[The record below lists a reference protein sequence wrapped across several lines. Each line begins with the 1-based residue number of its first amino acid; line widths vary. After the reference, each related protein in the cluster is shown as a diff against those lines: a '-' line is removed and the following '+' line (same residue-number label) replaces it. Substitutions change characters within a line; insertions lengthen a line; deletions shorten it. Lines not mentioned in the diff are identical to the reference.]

1 LPESDEILL
10 PSEIEDDMSPT
21 TRPLPIV
28 ACLSGDGIG
37 PEVMAEAG
45 RVIDAASELFGI
57 RVRQVHLP
65 FGGDA
70 IDKHGDPFPAHVR
83 AAVKASDA
91 VLLGAVGGPRWD
103 SAVRRPEEGL
113 LGLRKELDAYANL
126 RPVRHADID
135 LIVVR
140 ELTGGL
146 YFGKK
151 SLEENAAS
159 DECRYTREQ
168 IERVARWAFKLA
180 RRRDGRVVSVDKA
193 NVLSTSKLWRR
204 VVTELQATEFEEIRL
219 THELVDSFA
228 MNLAT
233 KPQAYDV
240 ILTENLFGD
249 ILSDLAAAVGGGLG
263 LAPSASLGSE
273 PPGIFE
279 PVHGSAPDIAG
290 QGAANPIA
298 MILSVGM
305 MFTYGLGRR
314 DIGRAV
320 TAAVDQV
327 LAEGTAT
334 ADQVSGGR
342 AYATWEVGQA
352 VCRALADHAH
362 GSGEFAGNPYREAI
376 ARG

>member
-1 LPESDEILL
+1 
-10 PSEIEDDMSPT
+10 M
-21 TRPLPIV
+21 
-28 ACLSGDGIG
+28 
-37 PEVMAEAG
+37 
-45 RVIDAASELFGI
+45 
-57 RVRQVHLP
+57 
-65 FGGDA
+65 
-70 IDKHGDPFPAHVR
+70 
-83 AAVKASDA
+83 
-91 VLLGAVGGPRWD
+91 
-103 SAVRRPEEGL
+103 
-113 LGLRKELDAYANL
+113 
-126 RPVRHADID
+126 
-135 LIVVR
+135 VVR

-151 SLEENAAS
+151 ELSEDAAT
-159 DECRYTREQ
+159 DVCTYTRPQ

-193 NVLSTSKLWRR
+193 NVLSTSKLWRT
-204 VVTELQATEFEEIRL
+204 VVTELHAAEFPEIGL

-233 KPQAYDV
+233 KPRAYDV

-263 LAPSASLGSE
+263 LAPSASMGAE

-290 QGAANPIA
+290 QGEPNPIA
-298 MILSVGM
+298 MIRSVAMMYTFGLS
-305 MFTYGLGRR
+305 RR
-314 DIGRAV
+314 DIGRAI

-327 LAEGTAT
+327 LAQGIST

-352 VCRALADHAH
+352 VCQALSHHA
-362 GSGEFAGNPYREAI
+362 SGGAEFQRNPYREVA
-376 ARG
+376 AHG

>member
-1 LPESDEILL
+1 
-10 PSEIEDDMSPT
+10 MSPN
-21 TRPLPIV
+21 TRPIPIV
-28 ACLSGDGIG
+28 ACLAGDGIG

-45 RVIDAASELFGI
+45 RVIEAASELFGI

-70 IDKHGDPFPAHVR
+70 IDKHGDPFPGHVR

-91 VLLGAVGGPRWD
+91 VLLGAVGGPRWEG
-103 SAVRRPEEGL
+103 AARRPEQGL
-113 LGLRKELDAYANL
+113 LALRKELDTYANL
-126 RPVRHADID
+126 RPVRYGDID
-135 LIVVR
+135 LMVVR

-146 YFGKK
+146 YFGAKT
-151 SLEENAAS
+151 LEEDSAS

-168 IERVARWAFKLA
+168 IERVARWAFRLA
-180 RRRDGRVVSVDKA
+180 RRRRGHVVSVDKA

-204 VVTELQATEFEEIRL
+204 VVTELHAAEFEELRL

-240 ILTENLFGD
+240 VLTENLFGD

-263 LAPSASLGSE
+263 LAPSASLGTE

-290 QGAANPIA
+290 QGEANPIA

-305 MFTYGLGRR
+305 LFTYGIGRR
-314 DIGRAV
+314 DIGRAI

-327 LAEGTAT
+327 LAEGKAT
-334 ADQVSGGR
+334 ADQVLGGR

-352 VCRALADHAH
+352 VCRALEDHAH
-362 GSGEFAGNPYREAI
+362 GAGEFAANPYREAV

>member
-1 LPESDEILL
+1 
-10 PSEIEDDMSPT
+10 MSPN
-21 TRPLPIV
+21 TRPVPIV

-45 RVIDAASELFGI
+45 RVIDAASAMFGI
-57 RVRQVHLP
+57 SIRQVHLP

-70 IDKHGDPFPAHVR
+70 IDKYGDPFPTHVR

-103 SAVRRPEEGL
+103 GAARRPEEGL
-113 LGLRKELDAYANL
+113 LGLRKELDTYANL
-126 RPVRHADID
+126 RPVRYRDID
-135 LIVVR
+135 LMVVR

-151 SLEENAAS
+151 SLEEHVAA

-168 IERVARWAFKLA
+168 IERVARRAFKLA
-180 RRRDGRVVSVDKA
+180 RRRQGRVVSVDKA
-193 NVLSTSKLWRR
+193 NVLATSKLWRR
-204 VVTELQATEFEEIRL
+204 VVTELQAAEYEEIQL

-233 KPQAYDV
+233 RPQAYDV

-290 QGAANPIA
+290 QGEANPIA

-305 MFTYGLGRR
+305 MFTHGLGRR
-314 DIGRAV
+314 DIGRAIS
-320 TAAVDQV
+320 AAVDQV

-342 AYATWEVGQA
+342 AYATWEVGHA
-352 VCRALADHAH
+352 VCRALADHAS
-362 GSGEFAGNPYREAI
+362 GGGEFAENPYGEAVT
-376 ARG
+376 RG

>member
-1 LPESDEILL
+1 MQP
-10 PSEIEDDMSPT
+10 
-21 TRPLPIV
+21 TRPIPIV
-28 ACLSGDGIG
+28 ACLAGDGIG

-45 RVIDAASELFGI
+45 RVIDAASTLFGT

-103 SAVRRPEEGL
+103 GAPRRPEEGL
-113 LGLRKELDAYANL
+113 LALRKELDAYANL
-126 RPVRHADID
+126 RPVRNGDID

-146 YFGKK
+146 YFGQKTLTEDK
-151 SLEENAAS
+151 AV
-159 DECRYTREQ
+159 DVCQYTRGQ
-168 IERVARWAFKLA
+168 IERVARWAFRLA
-180 RRRDGRVVSVDKA
+180 RRRSGRVVSVDKA
-193 NVLSTSKLWRR
+193 NVLATSKLWRR
-204 VVTELQATEFEEIRL
+204 TVTELHAGEYPDVRL

-228 MNLAT
+228 MTLAT
-233 KPQAYDV
+233 DPARHDV

-263 LAPSASLGSE
+263 RAPSASLAAE
-273 PPGIFE
+273 APGIFE

-290 QGAANPIA
+290 QGEANPIA
-298 MILSVGM
+298 MILSVAM
-305 MFTYGLGRR
+305 MFTYGLDRR
-314 DIGRAV
+314 DIGRAI
-320 TAAVDQV
+320 TAAVDSV
-327 LAEGTAT
+327 LEQGIAT
-334 ADQVSGGR
+334 ADQIDGGR

-352 VCRALADHAH
+352 VCDALEHHASD
-362 GSGEFAGNPYREAI
+362 SGEFADHPYGEAV
-376 ARG
+376 AHG

>member
-1 LPESDEILL
+1 
-10 PSEIEDDMSPT
+10 MSPT

-28 ACLSGDGIG
+28 ACLAGDGIG

-103 SAVRRPEEGL
+103 GAVRRPEEGL

-126 RPVRHADID
+126 RPVRYADID
-135 LIVVR
+135 LMVVR

-151 SLEENAAS
+151 TLEQDVAS
-159 DECRYTREQ
+159 DECRYTRDQ

-180 RRRDGRVVSVDKA
+180 RRRQGRVVSVDKA

-204 VVTELQATEFEEIRL
+204 VVTELQAAEFEEIRL

-263 LAPSASLGSE
+263 LAPSASIGSE

-290 QGAANPIA
+290 QGVANPLA
-298 MILSVGM
+298 MFLSAAM
-305 MFTYGLGRR
+305 LLRHGLELETEAAAVESAVQGALDGGLRTV
-314 DIGRAV
+314 DLGGEAGTAEAARAV
-320 TAAVDQV
+320 LDNI
-327 LAEGTAT
+327 E
-334 ADQVSGGR
+334 
-342 AYATWEVGQA
+342 
-352 VCRALADHAH
+352 
-362 GSGEFAGNPYREAI
+362 
-376 ARG
+376 

>member
-1 LPESDEILL
+1 
-10 PSEIEDDMSPT
+10 MSPT
-21 TRPLPIV
+21 RNVPIV
-28 ACLSGDGIG
+28 ACLAGDGIG

-45 RVIDAASELFGI
+45 RVIETVSELFGI

-91 VLLGAVGGPRWD
+91 VLLGAVGGPRWES
-103 SAVRRPEEGL
+103 SARGPERGL
-113 LGLRKELDAYANL
+113 LELRKELDTFANL
-126 RPVRHADID
+126 RPVRHAGID
-135 LIVVR
+135 LMVVR

-151 SLEENAAS
+151 ELLEDSAT
-159 DECRYTREQ
+159 DICTYTRPQ
-168 IERVARWAFKLA
+168 IERVARWAFRLA

-193 NVLSTSKLWRR
+193 NVLSTSKLWRS
-204 VVTELQATEFEEIRL
+204 VVSELHTAEFADVRL

-263 LAPSASLGSE
+263 LAPSASIGSE

-290 QGAANPIA
+290 QGEANPIA
-298 MILSVGM
+298 MILSVAM
-305 MFTYGLGRR
+305 MFTFGLARR
-314 DIGRAV
+314 DIGRAI
-320 TAAVDQV
+320 TAAVDEV
-327 LAEGTAT
+327 LAQGTST

-352 VCRALADHAH
+352 VCAALGHHA
-362 GSGEFAGNPYREAI
+362 SGGAEFQRNPYREVA
-376 ARG
+376 AHG

>member
-1 LPESDEILL
+1 
-10 PSEIEDDMSPT
+10 MSPH
-21 TRPLPIV
+21 TRTIPIV
-28 ACLSGDGIG
+28 ACLAGDGIG

-45 RVIDAASELFGI
+45 RVIDAASALFGI
-57 RVRQVHLP
+57 QVRQVHLP
-65 FGGDA
+65 FGGEA
-70 IDKHGDPFPAHVR
+70 IDKHQDPFPPHVR

-103 SAVRRPEEGL
+103 GAARRPEEGL
-113 LGLRKELDAYANL
+113 LGLRRELDAFANL

-135 LIVVR
+135 LMVVR

-146 YFGKK
+146 YFGAKVEGDE
-151 SLEENAAS
+151 SAS
-159 DECRYTREQ
+159 DLCSYTREQ
-168 IERVARWAFKLA
+168 VDRVARWAFRLA
-180 RRRDGRVVSVDKA
+180 RRRSGRVVSVDKA
-193 NVLSTSKLWRR
+193 NVLATSRLWRH
-204 VVTELQATEFEEIRL
+204 VVTGLAASEYPEIVL

-233 KPQAYDV
+233 RPQRYDV

-263 LAPSASLGSE
+263 LAPSASLAAE

-290 QGAANPIA
+290 QGEANPIA
-298 MILSVGM
+298 MILSVSM
-305 MFTYGLGRR
+305 LFTYGLGRR
-314 DIGRAV
+314 DIGRAI
-320 TAAVDQV
+320 TAAVDSV
-327 LAEGTAT
+327 LERGIST
-334 ADQVSGGR
+334 ADQIRGGR

-352 VCRALADHAH
+352 VCDELEHHASGGAEFADH
-362 GSGEFAGNPYREAI
+362 PYAETA

>member
-1 LPESDEILL
+1 
-10 PSEIEDDMSPT
+10 MSPS
-21 TRPLPIV
+21 TRPIPIV
-28 ACLSGDGIG
+28 ACLAGDGIG

-70 IDKHGDPFPAHVR
+70 IDKHGDPFPSHVR

-103 SAVRRPEEGL
+103 GSPVRPEAGL
-113 LGLRKELDAYANL
+113 LGLRKELDTYANL
-126 RPVRHADID
+126 RPVRHGAID
-135 LIVVR
+135 MMVVR

-151 SLEENAAS
+151 TLEPDAAS
-159 DECRYTREQ
+159 DECRYTRDQ
-168 IERVARWAFKLA
+168 VERVARWGFRLA
-180 RRRDGRVVSVDKA
+180 RRRGGRVVSVDKA

-204 VVTELQATEFEEIRL
+204 VVTELHASEFEEIRL

-233 KPQAYDV
+233 RPQDYDV
-240 ILTENLFGD
+240 VLTENLFGD

-290 QGAANPIA
+290 QGIADPAAA
-298 MILSVGM
+298 ILSASLLLEH
-305 MFTYGLGRR
+305 LGHHDEARR
-314 DIGRAV
+314 VSEAV
-320 TAAVDQV
+320 AAEVASRTA
-327 LAEGTAT
+327 GTSLRT
-334 ADQVSGGR
+334 A
-342 AYATWEVGQA
+342 EVGDRVA
-352 VCRALADHAH
+352 AAL
-362 GSGEFAGNPYREAI
+362 
-376 ARG
+376 

>member
-1 LPESDEILL
+1 MTRATEQAG
-10 PSEIEDDMSPT
+10 EDMTS
-21 TRPLPIV
+21 TRPIPIV
-28 ACLSGDGIG
+28 ACLAGDGIG

-45 RVIDAASELFGI
+45 RVIDGASQLFGI

-65 FGGDA
+65 FGGEA
-70 IDKHGDPFPAHVR
+70 IDRYGEPFPSHVR

-103 SAVRRPEEGL
+103 SAPRRPEEGL
-113 LGLRKELDAYANL
+113 LGLRKELDAFANL

-146 YFGKK
+146 YFGAKEL
-151 SLEENAAS
+151 SEDSAS
-159 DECRYTREQ
+159 DTCTYTREQ
-168 IERVARWAFKLA
+168 IERVARWAFRLA
-180 RRRDGRVVSVDKA
+180 RRRKGRVVSVDKA

-204 VVTELQATEFEEIRL
+204 VVTELQQREFEEITL
-219 THELVDSFA
+219 HHELVDSFA

-263 LAPSASLGSE
+263 LAPSASLGKE
-273 PPGIFE
+273 APGIFE

-290 QGAANPIA
+290 QGEANPIA
-298 MILSVGM
+298 MILSVAM

-314 DIGRAV
+314 DIGRAI
-320 TAAVDQV
+320 TAAVDEVMSQ
-327 LAEGTAT
+327 GYAT

-352 VCRALADHAH
+352 VCEALSHH
-362 GSGEFAGNPYREAI
+362 SSGGGEFAANPYREVI